1 MHKGQGVKWWD
12 LKCILR
18 SKYKKMGSDLYVLKS
33 KYKRMR
39 LLKYSLISKYK
50 RMGFIKYALISK
62 YKIMGFWLAY
72 ELRPILSQ

>member
-1 MHKGQGVKWWD
+1 M
-12 LKCILR
+12 

-50 RMGFIKYALISK
+50 
-62 YKIMGFWLAY
+62 IMGFWLAY